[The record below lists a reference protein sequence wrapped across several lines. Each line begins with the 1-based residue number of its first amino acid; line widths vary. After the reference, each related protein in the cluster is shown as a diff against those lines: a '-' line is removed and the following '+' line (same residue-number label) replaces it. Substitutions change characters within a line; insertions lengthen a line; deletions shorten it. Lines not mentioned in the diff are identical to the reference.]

1 MKQLEF
7 SDKLRAL
14 LGPLEIGD
22 LEIVGNI
29 LRFRIKVDGE
39 TKYGSFKFNQLDDDL
54 LAEIARNVK
63 PLPGCPHCGY
73 RHPPDGVC
81 I

>member
-1 MKQLEF
+1 M
-7 SDKLRAL
+7 
-14 LGPLEIGD
+14 
-22 LEIVGNI
+22 EIVSIPDVSN
-29 LRFRIKVDGE
+29 LVRFRIKVDGE

-54 LAEIARNVK
+54 LAEIASHVK